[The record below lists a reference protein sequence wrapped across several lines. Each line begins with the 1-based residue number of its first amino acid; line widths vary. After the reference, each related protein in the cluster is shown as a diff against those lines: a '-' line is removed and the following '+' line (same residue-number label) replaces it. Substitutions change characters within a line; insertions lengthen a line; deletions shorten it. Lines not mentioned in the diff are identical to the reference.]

1 MHARLSGD
9 RNDEM
14 QVTSGTLTQGSLTGD
29 QLQGPQQGKGINA
42 LQNQMDD
49 SNIYV
54 VVTTASK
61 PSGEIRNQL
70 MRKS

>member
-1 MHARLSGD
+1 MGLASL
-9 RNDEM
+9 
-14 QVTSGTLTQGSLTGD
+14 QVMSGTLTQGSLTGD

-54 VVTTASK
+54 LVTTATH
-61 PSGEIRNQL
+61 PSGEIRGQL
-70 MRKS
+70 MRKT